1 LKAAPYYLQPVGPAK
16 RQGGADV
23 LASGLLVFGA
33 ALLVTATPG
42 PGSFYVPARTL
53 AGGAG
58 EGLASS
64 LGIAVGGLVHVMA
77 GAAGVAAL
85 ILASPQAFTAL
96 KWAGAAYLFWLGLK
110 MYREAQAQ
118 EPAIVMTAAGVR
130 RAFRD
135 GVVMEALNPKTA
147 AFFLAFIPGFIDPA
161 QNVAL
166 QFVFFGLLT
175 VLAGAIV
182 DVTVTLAAASAR
194 GVLVRRPA
202 AMVRIRQAA
211 GAIVCGL
218 AALLLFA

>member
-1 LKAAPYYLQPVGPAK
+1 
-16 RQGGADV
+16 V

-77 GAAGVAAL
+77 GAAGVTAL

-96 KWAGAAYLFWLGLK
+96 KWAGAAWLMWLGFR
-110 MYREAQAQ
+110 MYREAQTR
-118 EPAIVMTAAGVR
+118 PPDVVMTPVGMR
-130 RAFRD
+130 QAFRD
-135 GVVMEALNPKTA
+135 GIVMEALNPKTA

-166 QFVFFGLLT
+166 QFVYFGLLT
-175 VLAGAIV
+175 VMAGAII

-194 GVLVRRPA
+194 TVLVRRPA
-202 AMVRIRQAA
+202 VMVRVRQA
-211 GAIVCGL
+211 GGVMVCLL
-218 AALLLFA
+218 AVLLTFA

>member
-1 LKAAPYYLQPVGPAK
+1 ML
-16 RQGGADV
+16 DV
-23 LASGLLVFGA
+23 ASGFLVFGA

-53 AGGAG
+53 AGGRD

-85 ILASPQAFTAL
+85 ILASPRAFTAL
-96 KWAGAAYLFWLGLK
+96 KWAGAAYLLWLGLR
-110 MYREAQAQ
+110 MYREAHVQAPDIAMA
-118 EPAIVMTAAGVR
+118 PAGMR
-130 RAFRD
+130 QAFRD
-135 GVVMEALNPKTA
+135 GIVVEALNPKTA

-166 QFVFFGLLT
+166 QFMYFGLLT
-175 VLAGAIV
+175 VLAGAII

-194 GVLVRRPA
+194 TVLVRRPA
-202 AMVRIRQAA
+202 AMVRVRQAG
-211 GAIVCGL
+211 GAMVCAL
-218 AALLLFA
+218 AALLPFA